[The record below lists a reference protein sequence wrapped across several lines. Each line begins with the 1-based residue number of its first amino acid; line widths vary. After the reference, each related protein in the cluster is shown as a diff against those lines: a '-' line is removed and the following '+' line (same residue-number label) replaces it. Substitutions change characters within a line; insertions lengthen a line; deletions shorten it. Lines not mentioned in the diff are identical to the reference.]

1 MSKKRK
7 GIIMGGIIGAIVLIM
22 GIFALFYESQE
33 DYEARVIEVT
43 QAKIEQ
49 IMMGDENWAM
59 YNNKQWSYR
68 YDEATKYEIVSVD
81 GYVYAYGMSEPLR
94 FDIYID
100 SDGYVCRITYTAN
113 GVTNGQYVIRSE
125 NSKLDL

>member
-49 IMMGDENWAM
+49 IMMGDEN
-59 YNNKQWSYR
+59 
-68 YDEATKYEIVSVD
+68 
-81 GYVYAYGMSEPLR
+81 
-94 FDIYID
+94 
-100 SDGYVCRITYTAN
+100 
-113 GVTNGQYVIRSE
+113 
-125 NSKLDL
+125 